1 MKYSTNSSIVEK
13 RKGIVESVVHCRN
26 WRRQLDL
33 MPLIFIS
40 MNMSATTWRA
50 HSRDGMQ
57 FCIQIV
63 VRWVS
68 TVGVANRVISNFRS
82 LFESDQ
88 NYLSQKLCKTLPSH
102 DGLIREADFVKTI
115 LVAKKCCC
123 KGRATNL
130 FPEAWTT
137 NLFQ

>member
-1 MKYSTNSSIVEK
+1 
-13 RKGIVESVVHCRN
+13 
-26 WRRQLDL
+26 
-33 MPLIFIS
+33 

-57 FCIQIV
+57 LCIQIV

-68 TVGVANRVISNFRS
+68 TVGVANRVTSNFRS

-88 NYLSQKLCKTLPSH
+88 NYLSQKVCKTLPSH
-102 DGLIREADFVKTI
+102 DGLIREANFVKTI

-123 KGRATNL
+123 KALDVSDGLGRATNL